1 MENQQQRNIPTEL
14 QINGPILSFVTD
26 PSNVT
31 VSTGQSVIF
40 TGLATATF
48 PTQVPANDAVGMG
61 TIAYRW
67 YEVGVGALS
76 DISGPTSAI
85 VGSATTFLQIH
96 NPTASDR
103 GRQFYLGADYVPNYP
118 VPNVGFGTTTPI
130 TPNAPNEPHFSES
143 ALLDILPE
151 IIVDTQPSD
160 VTVGEDAVAN
170 FGVDARMSIDGYGS
184 IAYQWRVD
192 GVPVNDGIYATG
204 NETVV
209 NVDKYQVLALP
220 LWNGGA
226 GNTLDLTDYSENA
239 KTITPGTTEPSW
251 SVNGS
256 GGGGTPSWVST
267 GIATANFYGGA
278 AYFNGD
284 EYDYL
289 NVSASED
296 FDFGTQ
302 PFTIELWIC
311 PQPGYHTWEVM
322 VGVGNGFYGNG
333 GTWFSYRREA
343 STDSVYFY
351 VANIHGYQV
360 ISEYSGDHWNKIAL
374 SDFEDGRWHHVAV
387 TKENGVIRFF
397 FNGQNKTRQD
407 WVEGNNTTVA
417 TPFSQEPF
425 GALKPGYIGMEHW
438 SGFHSRGYYYPYAY
452 MQDIK
457 VYKGVAKYIDRFSP
471 SKDPIIDLKNSTNYS
486 LLTTVSR
493 SYAGYPKENLF
504 DGVLNESV
512 YLWCATEDY
521 VEVDFSALSGG
532 GLAVVSTV
540 SIILEIDSCLIISPL
555 FIIPTSVHNSCTS
568 DKT

>member
-31 VSTGQSVIF
+31 VSTGQTVIF

-76 DISGPTSAI
+76 DTSAPTSAI

-143 ALLDILPE
+143 ASLDILPE
-151 IIVDTQPSD
+151 IIVDTQPSN
-160 VTVGEDAVAN
+160 VTVGEGAVAN
-170 FGVDARMSIDGYGS
+170 FEVDARMSIDGFGS

-192 GVPVNDGIYATG
+192 GAPVNDGVYATG
-204 NETVV
+204 TQRVLDIDE
-209 NVDKYQVLALP
+209 YQVLALP

-289 NVSASED
+289 NVSASQD
-296 FDFGTQ
+296 FDFGTGD
-302 PFTIELWIC
+302 FCIELWIC
-311 PQPGYHTWEVM
+311 PLPGEWTWEVM
-322 VGVGNGFYGNG
+322 VGVGNGAYGDG
-333 GTWFSYRREA
+333 GTWFTYLRDNPYDY
-343 STDSVYFY
+343 TNFY
-351 VANIHGYQV
+351 IANDAGYNQIGRV
-360 ISEYSGDHWNKIAL
+360 ETAA
-374 SDFEDGRWHHVAV
+374 FEGNWHHLAV
-387 TKENGVIRFF
+387 TRENGAIRFF
-397 FNGQNKTRQD
+397 MDGVNYTLA
-407 WVEGNNTTVA
+407 EGDPR
-417 TPFSQEPF
+417 TPPFANPGGTYDPASGFSRRPF
-425 GALKPGYIGMEHW
+425 GALKPGHIGMEHLDDFHNN
-438 SGFHSRGYYYPYAY
+438 GFYYPYAF

-457 VYKGVAKYIDRFSP
+457 VYKGVAKY
-471 SKDPIIDLKNSTNYS
+471 LS
-486 LLTTVSR
+486 L
-493 SYAGYPKENLF
+493 
-504 DGVLNESV
+504 
-512 YLWCATEDY
+512 
-521 VEVDFSALSGG
+521 
-532 GLAVVSTV
+532 
-540 SIILEIDSCLIISPL
+540 IHI
-555 FIIPTSVHNSCTS
+555 
-568 DKT
+568 